1 MHSYLKKIIYIFIL
15 FSVFYPLNV
24 LAQASERVDLPQPLG
39 GKDVSSLAAQIIET
53 ILGLVGVLALVMFI
67 YGGIL
72 WMTSAGKKEQV
83 EKGKKTLVWSVLGLA
98 LVAFSYAI
106 LQFVLNVLIETP
118 VN

>member
-1 MHSYLKKIIYIFIL
+1 MYSYLKKIIYIFIL

-53 ILGLVGVLALVMFI
+53 ILGLVMFI

-106 LQFVLNVLIETP
+106 LQFVL
-118 VN
+118 